1 MKWGFLVKTN
11 RKARRTK
18 SHNNKL
24 KISGSTQFEVS
35 YKRPMLSHTLFL
47 VLTVFLSIESK
58 EKIMPFADVIDDHR
72 LSSYRACVRQNI
84 LILSAASWWCKLY
97 QFNWVIK
104 WALSLY
110 WMQFYY
116 VMSNVIWPR
125 KGYILFHCL
134 SLVIAGLNRK
144 NVVDWLVQYF
154 EGILTVG
161 SHEFLVSLKSW
172 SNRFWYFHNVKTK
185 PC

>member
-1 MKWGFLVKTN
+1 
-11 RKARRTK
+11 
-18 SHNNKL
+18 
-24 KISGSTQFEVS
+24 
-35 YKRPMLSHTLFL
+35 MLSHTPFL
-47 VLTVFLSIESK
+47 VLTVFLSIELK

-116 VMSNVIWPR
+116 VMSCDLARVTFFFIVFHLLSQDWIARMLWIDLCNISRVFWQL
-125 KGYILFHCL
+125 GHMNFLFPWNL
-134 SLVIAGLNRK
+134 GRTAFDIFTMLK
-144 NVVDWLVQYF
+144 Q
-154 EGILTVG
+154 
-161 SHEFLVSLKSW
+161 SHANHDPTYSQ
-172 SNRFWYFHNVKTK
+172 T
-185 PC
+185 PP